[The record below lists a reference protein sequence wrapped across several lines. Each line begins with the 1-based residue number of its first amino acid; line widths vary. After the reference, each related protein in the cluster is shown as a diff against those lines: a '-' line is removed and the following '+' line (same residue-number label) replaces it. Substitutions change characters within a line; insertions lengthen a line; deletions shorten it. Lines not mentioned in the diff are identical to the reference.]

1 MRACLTDL
9 TCSFCRRSYFFAS
22 AQLPI
27 FEMNECQRKV
37 TCSLAYISFR
47 RKLTSL
53 GSHISK
59 TLLRTLGTG
68 LRIPVKLEIFWKI
81 RPDKS
86 WSCCALEWYA
96 VEYLTIHLK
105 FVGKHARNCI
115 HRVDGLNFKTNELF
129 NEPTETRTTER
140 QARNAGVE
148 SRYMLGG
155 LFWRSYT
162 EGRLWH
168 GLRAKK

>member
-96 VEYLTIHLK
+96 VECGISH
-105 FVGKHARNCI
+105 GKHARNCI

-155 LFWRSYT
+155 LF
-162 EGRLWH
+162 
-168 GLRAKK
+168 